1 MHNYYLVGVLQ
12 QIIDNCVGGADH
24 NLELLRAC
32 VTELTPVVLPQQ
44 QQSQEDEEEEEAEKW
59 PEAQENHRQNEWEGL
74 LLNNNQ
80 QSLDS
85 TQQLLDHVSN
95 DYVITQDDNEPA
107 VLLPTD
113 TMDHM
118 GPDISVVTKSS
129 GAILIES
136 PLLPEV
142 SYEFDNV
149 PLSSHDAL
157 DGSHG
162 HTLGSHVQL
171 GGPYNG
177 SHDHQEGSHDEF
189 MNATHEPLEVV
200 DNSTDRSLQESHD
213 PVDESH
219 DLLNGS
225 HPPSHELIDRSCD
238 QLISQEQVTELES
251 HDIFSGSHDLT
262 EPLYDDDDA
271 ISTYRH
277 RSLTAA
283 SASNTPYISLAS
295 TGGSQDNT
303 FEVIPLTTGSKKKR
317 SKKSGKKKKKQ
328 QSSTSSVTTSVA
340 PPLDEPAVQDEQ
352 LPAAPVKS
360 ECTL

>member
-1 MHNYYLVGVLQ
+1 MGVLQ
-12 QIIDNCVGGADH
+12 QIIDNCVDGADH
-24 NLELLRAC
+24 DLELLRAC
-32 VTELTPVVLPQQ
+32 VTELTPEVLPQQ
-44 QQSQEDEEEEEAEKW
+44 QQSQEDEEEEEEEKW
-59 PEAQENHRQNEWEGL
+59 PEAQENHKQNDWEGL
-74 LLNNNQ
+74 LLNKNQ
-80 QSLDS
+80 QSLDN
-85 TQQLLDHVSN
+85 TQLLDHVSN

-113 TMDHM
+113 TVDHM
-118 GPDISVVTKSS
+118 GSDISVVTKSS

-142 SYEFDNV
+142 SYEFENV
-149 PLSSHDAL
+149 PLSSHDTL
-157 DGSHG
+157 DGSHDQ
-162 HTLGSHVQL
+162 TVGSHDQAS
-171 GGPYNG
+171 GSYNG
-177 SHDHQEGSHDEF
+177 SHDHQEGSHDES

-200 DNSTDRSLQESHD
+200 DNSNDKSHELMQRSHD

-219 DLLNGS
+219 DPLNGS

-238 QLISQEQVTELES
+238 QLTSQEQVTELES
-251 HDIFSGSHDLT
+251 LDLFSGSHDLT

-283 SASNTPYISLAS
+283 SASNTPFISLAS
-295 TGGSQDNT
+295 NGGRQDNT
-303 FEVIPLTTGSKKKR
+303 FEVISLTTGSKKKR
-317 SKKSGKKKKKQ
+317 SKKFGKKKKKQ
-328 QSSTSSVTTSVA
+328 QSSTSLVTVSVA

-352 LPAAPVKS
+352 LPTAPVKS